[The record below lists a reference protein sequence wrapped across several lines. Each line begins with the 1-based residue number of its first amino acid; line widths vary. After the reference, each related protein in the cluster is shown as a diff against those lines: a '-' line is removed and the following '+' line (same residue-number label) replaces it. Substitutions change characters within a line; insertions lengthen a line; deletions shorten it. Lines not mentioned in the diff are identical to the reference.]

1 MASIYHIQ
9 TGFHG
14 ATDLSPVNMAAALH
28 LDMAVNNFGIQEYMP
43 HQEQVSEVFQIHYHY
58 ENGYL
63 HLQDLPGLG
72 VDLNEKAASKYPY
85 QRAFLPVN
93 RKTDGTL
100 FHW

>member
-1 MASIYHIQ
+1 
-9 TGFHG
+9 
-14 ATDLSPVNMAAALH
+14 
-28 LDMAVNNFGIQEYMP
+28 MP
-43 HQEQVSEVFQIHYHY
+43 HQEGVNEVFQIPYHY
-58 ENGYL
+58 EKGYL

-72 VDLNEKAASKYPY
+72 VDLNEKAAGKYPY